1 MENENKIPFYKKV
14 GYSIGKISKYPEMI
28 NLGWKKAVKYLVI
41 LMIIFAA
48 ILSGVSTY
56 SSYQYAQETYNY
68 LEENIPDCE
77 YKDGVLTTNNEEAKT
92 LENTFLTNS
101 FGGKII
107 VDTKTEDENII
118 NEYIT
123 SLGSD
128 IGYILRKDNII
139 VVNLESDGNKTYTY
153 PEFFEKCFKTTIDS
167 FNKQDILNA
176 VQVQRNRY
184 ITFYLEYLIIY
195 AIAYFIVFSIYIFI
209 ATLII
214 FIFAKLLKIKY
225 KLPDIYAS
233 TIYGFT
239 LTIILYLV
247 YILFSY
253 FSQIAIPYIEQVLV
267 VIGTLYSTV
276 AVYKEKENKNISE

>member
-1 MENENKIPFYKKV
+1 MENENTIPFYKKV

-48 ILSGVSTY
+48 ILSGISTY
-56 SSYQYAQETYNY
+56 SSYQYAQETYKY
-68 LEENIPDCE
+68 LQENIPECE
-77 YKDGVLTTNNEEAKT
+77 YKEGVLTTNNEEAKT

-107 VDTKTEDENII
+107 IDTKTEDENAI
-118 NEYIT
+118 NGYIS

-128 IGYILRKDNII
+128 IGYILRKDKII
-139 VVNLESDGNKTYTY
+139 TVNLENDGNKAYTY
-153 PEFFEKCFKTTIDS
+153 PEFFEKYFKTKIDS
-167 FNKQDILNA
+167 FTKQDILNI
-176 VQVQRNRY
+176 VQIEGNRY

-195 AIAYFIVFSIYIFI
+195 AISYFIVFSIYIFI

-214 FIFAKLLKIKY
+214 FIFAKILKIKY

-239 LTIILYLV
+239 LTIILYLA
-247 YILFSY
+247 YIIISY
-253 FSQIAIPYIEQVLV
+253 FTQIVVPYLEQILV

-276 AVYKEKENKNISE
+276 AVYKEKENQTISE

>member
-153 PEFFEKCFKTTIDS
+153 PEFFEKYFKTTIDS

-195 AIAYFIVFSIYIFI
+195 VIAYFIVFSIYIFI

-276 AVYKEKENKNISE
+276 AVYKENKNISE

>member
-68 LEENIPDCE
+68 LEENIPGCE

-123 SLGSD
+123 LLGSD

-139 VVNLESDGNKTYTY
+139 VANLESDGNKTYTY
-153 PEFFEKCFKTTIDS
+153 PEFFEKYFKTTIDS

-176 VQVQRNRY
+176 VKVQGNRY

-195 AIAYFIVFSIYIFI
+195 AISYFIVFSIYIFI

>member
-1 MENENKIPFYKKV
+1 MENENTIPFYKKV

-48 ILSGVSTY
+48 ILSGISTY
-56 SSYQYAQETYNY
+56 SSYQYAQETYKY
-68 LEENIPDCE
+68 LQENIPECE
-77 YKDGVLTTNNEEAKT
+77 YKEGVLTTNNEEAKT

-107 VDTKTEDENII
+107 IDTKTEDENVI
-118 NEYIT
+118 NGYIS

-128 IGYILRKDNII
+128 IGYILRKDKII
-139 VVNLESDGNKTYTY
+139 TVNLENNENKTYTY
-153 PEFFEKCFKTTIDS
+153 PDFFEKYFKTTIDS
-167 FNKQDILNA
+167 FNKQDILSII
-176 VQVQRNRY
+176 QVQGNRY

-195 AIAYFIVFSIYIFI
+195 AISYFIVFSIYIFI

-214 FIFAKLLKIKY
+214 FIFAKILKIKY

-239 LTIILYLV
+239 LTIILYLA
-247 YILFSY
+247 YIIISY
-253 FSQIAIPYIEQVLV
+253 FTQIVVPYLEQILV

-276 AVYKEKENKNISE
+276 AVYKEKENQTISK

>member
-1 MENENKIPFYKKV
+1 MENENTIPFYKKV

-48 ILSGVSTY
+48 ILSGISTY
-56 SSYQYAQETYNY
+56 SSYQYAQETYKY
-68 LEENIPDCE
+68 LQENIPECE
-77 YKDGVLTTNNEEAKT
+77 YKEGVLTTNNEEAKT

-107 VDTKTEDENII
+107 IDTKTEDENAI
-118 NEYIT
+118 NGYIS

-128 IGYILRKDNII
+128 IGYILRKDKII
-139 VVNLESDGNKTYTY
+139 AVNLENDGNKTYTY
-153 PEFFEKCFKTTIDS
+153 PEFFEKYFKTTIDS
-167 FNKQDILNA
+167 FTKQDILNT
-176 VQVQRNRY
+176 VQIEGNRY

-195 AIAYFIVFSIYIFI
+195 AISYFIVFSIYIFI

-214 FIFAKLLKIKY
+214 FIFAKILKIKY

-239 LTIILYLV
+239 LTIILYLA
-247 YILFSY
+247 YIIISY
-253 FSQIAIPYIEQVLV
+253 FTQIVVPYLEQILV

-276 AVYKEKENKNISE
+276 AVYKEKENQTISK